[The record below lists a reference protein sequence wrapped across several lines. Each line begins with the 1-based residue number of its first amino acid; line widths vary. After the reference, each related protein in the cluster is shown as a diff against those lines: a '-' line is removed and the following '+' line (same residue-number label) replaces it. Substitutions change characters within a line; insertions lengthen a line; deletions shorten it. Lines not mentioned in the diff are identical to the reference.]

1 MLKKII
7 LLLFCG
13 LTELSLLTEA
23 QITRQFSVEEKEGY
37 SLVCFDFSSYKG
49 ISNLKR
55 EFTGYPLSATAN
67 LGKIN
72 ILPSFSHEI
81 RDGVLF
87 AHLEHKNVE
96 SESLGRTL
104 SYRLFSND
112 DADFDHTWDIGLD
125 GNFLY
130 DLNLHF
136 GIGKANL
143 DFSYLPISNCKIKT
157 ASADVTLQYGSKK
170 PNTVNMDTL
179 MVAIHMGSLYAEDL
193 HLSNAKKV
201 LFDVSYGSVNLS
213 FSDSMSGASEIATIV
228 GAGSVNIQLPG
239 QDLPYLV
246 KIKSTAMCRTK
257 VPSYLKE
264 IEDKTY
270 VSKGYQADAKNLM
283 TFLIDV
289 SVGSVSLR

>member
-13 LTELSLLTEA
+13 ITTLSLEADA
-23 QITRQFSVEEKEGY
+23 QITRQFTVEEKEGY
-37 SLVCFDFSSYKG
+37 GLVCFNFSSYKG
-49 ISNLKR
+49 ISTLKR
-55 EFTGYPLSATAN
+55 EFIGHPISANAS

-81 RDGVLF
+81 VDGVLF
-87 AHLEHKNVE
+87 ANLEHKNVE

-104 SYRLFSND
+104 SYRLFSNSNP
-112 DADFDHTWDIGLD
+112 DFDHAWDIGLD
-125 GNFLY
+125 GNYLY

-136 GIGKANL
+136 GIGQANL
-143 DFSYLPISNCKIKT
+143 DFSHLPVSNCKIKT
-157 ASADVTLQYGSKK
+157 ASADVYLEYGSKM

-179 MVAIHMGSLYAEDL
+179 MVAIHMGSLYADNL
-193 HLSNAKKV
+193 QLSNAKTV

-213 FSDSMSGASEIATIV
+213 FSDLMAGTSSISTVV
-228 GAGSVNIQLPG
+228 GAGSVNIQLPE

-257 VPSYLKE
+257 IPSYLKE
-264 IEDKTY
+264 IGDKTY
-270 VSKGYQADAKNLM
+270 VSRGYDADAKNLM

-289 SVGSVSLR
+289 SVGSVSLK